1 MRFTSGRISHACA
14 LAVAAALVLLS
25 ACSSEPKQTDASR
38 STPPPNEAP
47 APTATHD
54 SIALD
59 GKGTSESEQQP
70 GTSVYPGTGQFV
82 AEPKAGATTRP
93 SGGEGFQVSFVDTE
107 IAAVVGSVLG
117 EALGLRYSID
127 PQVKGTMSLQAA
139 RPLSHAELLPAL
151 EAALRLQGFAL
162 VESDGGYTV
171 MPLKDAPRRASR
183 LRSATAEGRG
193 FGIQIVSLKFTSAAE
208 MEKVLQPLAPEGG
221 IARVD
226 EARNLLLLAGSS
238 EEIARMREIVET
250 FDVDWLAGMS
260 FGMFTLQYVD
270 ARTAAG
276 ELLEVFGDPKSPLAG
291 LVRLVPIPRLNAL
304 LVVTP
309 QPKYLADVETWI
321 KRLDVGGTTPGR
333 RIYVYDVQNGKAD
346 DLASSLNRIL
356 SLSGETDASDGGQ
369 PTGSGVGVA
378 ASQSGSVLGSAGGVA
393 LAPQRAGD
401 SAATALD
408 TAALKIV
415 PNEENNS
422 LLILATPSEFSVL
435 ESALKR
441 LDVQPRQVLIEA
453 SLAEV
458 TLTDE
463 LRYGVQWTY
472 LGGDGPITLSESPSG
487 GISSQFPGFSYL
499 FTGRT
504 DIRAVLNAL
513 ESITDV
519 DVISSPKLMVLNN
532 REASLQIGDQV
543 PIAVQSAV
551 GVTDPNAP
559 IVNAVQFRDTGV
571 ILKITP
577 RVNKNGLV
585 LLEVAQEVSDVVPT
599 TSSGIDSP
607 TIQQRK
613 ISSTI
618 AVRSGETIALGGLI
632 RDNRSRTRS
641 GVPYLARIPLFGA
654 FFRSTDKS
662 TRRTELIIMIT
673 PRVIRDDEESAVV
686 MDELRNEFKAL
697 ERAFR

>member
-25 ACSSEPKQTDASR
+25 ACSSEPKQADASR
-38 STPPPNEAP
+38 ATPPPNGAP

-59 GKGTSESEQQP
+59 GKGISESEQRP

-193 FGIQIVSLKFTSAAE
+193 FGIQIVSLKFASAAE

-238 EEIARMREIVET
+238 DEIARMREIVET

-260 FGMFTLQYVD
+260 FGMFTLEYVD
-270 ARTAAG
+270 ARTAVG

-291 LVRLVPIPRLNAL
+291 LVRLVPIPRLNAI

-309 QPKYLADVETWI
+309 QPKYLTDVETWI

-333 RIYVYDVQNGKAD
+333 RIYVYDVQNGKAG

-356 SLSGETDASDGGQ
+356 SLRDETSVTDIGQ
-369 PTGSGVGVA
+369 SVGSAAGAVA
-378 ASQSGSVLGSAGGVA
+378 VQSGAAVSRTGGNLASLRQRESAG
-393 LAPQRAGD
+393 
-401 SAATALD
+401 TALD
-408 TAALKIV
+408 TGALNIV

-422 LLILATPSEFSVL
+422 LLILATPSEFSVI

-441 LDVQPRQVLIEA
+441 LDMQPRQVLIEA

-458 TLTDE
+458 TLTNE
-463 LRYGVQWTY
+463 LRYGVQWSY

-487 GISSQFPGFSYL
+487 GISPQFPGFSYL

-543 PIAVQSAV
+543 PIAVQSSV

-577 RVNKNGLV
+577 RVNRNGLV
-585 LLEVAQEVSDVVPT
+585 LLDVEQEVSDVVPT
-599 TSSGIDSP
+599 TTSGIDSP

-632 RDNRSRTRS
+632 RDNRSSTRS
-641 GVPYLARIPLFGA
+641 GVPLLARVPLFGGL
-654 FFRSTDKS
+654 FRSTDKS
-662 TRRTELIIMIT
+662 RRRTELIIMIT

>member
-1 MRFTSGRISHACA
+1 MGESAPPP
-14 LAVAAALVLLS
+14 VAAPEGPQESIPLGGKS
-25 ACSSEPKQTDASR
+25 ASEA
-38 STPPPNEAP
+38 
-47 APTATHD
+47 
-54 SIALD
+54 
-59 GKGTSESEQQP
+59 GQQP
-70 GTSVYPGTGQFV
+70 VTGAFPGTGQFV
-82 AEPKAGATTRP
+82 AELKDGEAVRP
-93 SGGEGFQVSFVDTE
+93 STGDGFQVSFADTE
-107 IAAVVGSVLG
+107 IAAVVASVLG
-117 EALGLRYSID
+117 DALGLSYSMD
-127 PQVKGTMSLQAA
+127 PQVKGTMTLQAA
-139 RPLSHAELLPAL
+139 RPLSRAELLPAL
-151 EAALRLQGFAL
+151 EAALRLQGVAL
-162 VESDGGYTV
+162 VESDGSFTV
-171 MPLKDAPRRASR
+171 MPLKDAPRRVSR
-183 LRSATAEGRG
+183 LRSAAAERGG
-193 FGIQIVSLKFTSAAE
+193 FGIQIVPLKFTSAAD
-208 MEKVLQPLAPEGG
+208 MEKVLQPLAPEGS

-226 EARNLLLLAGSS
+226 EARNLLLLSGSS
-238 EEIARMREIVET
+238 QEIARMREIVET

-260 FGMFTLQYVD
+260 FGMFTLEYVD

-304 LVVTP
+304 LVITQ
-309 QPKYLADVETWI
+309 QPKYLTDVEAWI

-346 DLASSLNRIL
+346 ELASSLNRIL
-356 SLSGETDASDGGQ
+356 SLGDEGGV
-369 PTGSGVGVA
+369 SA
-378 ASQSGSVLGSAGGVA
+378 AGQALGSSDSAPGVQSSAA
-393 LAPQRAGD
+393 LARAGNFATASRRGG

-408 TAALKIV
+408 TGALRIV
-415 PNEENNS
+415 SNEENNS
-422 LLILATPSEFSVL
+422 LLILATPSEFSVI

-441 LDVQPRQVLIEA
+441 LDTQPRQVLIEA

-487 GISSQFPGFSYL
+487 GISPQFPGFSYL

-543 PIAVQSAV
+543 PIAVQSSV

-585 LLEVAQEVSDVVPT
+585 LLDVEQEVSDVIPT
-599 TSSGIDSP
+599 TTSGIDSP

-641 GVPYLARIPLFGA
+641 GVPLLARLPLFGPL
-654 FFRSTDKS
+654 FRSTDTS

-686 MDELRNEFKAL
+686 MEELRNEFKAL